1 MQYPLIEINSDRPEE
16 RGLQYGAQ
24 AVEQIH
30 TAREYYRAIMAKK
43 GMPWEAVR
51 RFAGKYAE
59 KIRDFSPELIDEI
72 GGIAAGAGVTPE
84 DILAINLRYE
94 IAKFG
99 SIPECTTGVTLPKAT
114 ASGTTFAFKNWD
126 FSQGVMKHLLVLHI
140 VAGDIR
146 ILGLTEAGQLIR
158 DGFNNFGISIN
169 ANNLQSVHDHA
180 GFGIPV
186 TFLRRKVLMS
196 RSFEEAAQIIRQA
209 PRTVSNNILLADG
222 IAGRAIDFEWHP
234 EGADELF
241 PEDGILTHANHFVM
255 HPELDAITGRPK
267 NRDVRLRELLTK
279 ENGRIDVP
287 IIQAAMRDHKY
298 YPLSICG
305 HPDPGAGPYG
315 ADRITVSSMITD
327 FTGGCA
333 YICGG
338 PPCEDDYVR
347 YEL

>member
-16 RGLQYGAQ
+16 RGLQYGTQ
-24 AVEQIH
+24 AARWIR
-30 TAREYYRAIMAKK
+30 TARDYYRGVMASR
-43 GMPWEAVR
+43 GMAWDAVC
-51 RFAGKYAE
+51 RFAGSYADR
-59 KIRDFSPELIDEI
+59 IRDFSPELIDEVR
-72 GGIAAGAGVTPE
+72 GIAAGADVAEE

-99 SIPECTTGVTLPKAT
+99 SIPECTTGAALPEAT
-114 ASGTTFAFKNWD
+114 ASGTTLAFKNWD
-126 FSQGVMKHLLVLHI
+126 FSRGVMKHLLVIHI
-140 VAGDIR
+140 VAGDVR
-146 ILGLTEAGQLIR
+146 ILGLTEAGQVIR

-196 RSFEEAAQIIRQA
+196 RSFEEAAAIIRTA
-209 PRTVSNNILLADG
+209 PRTVSNNILLSDG
-222 IAGRAIDFEWHP
+222 INGRAVDFEWHP
-234 EGADELF
+234 EGADELY
-241 PEDGILTHANHFVM
+241 PENGILTHANHFVM

-267 NRDVRLRELLTK
+267 NRDARLRELLMK
-279 ENGRIDVP
+279 EHGRIDVAV
-287 IIQAAMRDHKY
+287 IQAAMRDHKY

-305 HPDPGAGPYG
+305 HPDPGGGTYG

-327 FTGGCA
+327 FSGGCA

-338 PPCEDDYVR
+338 PPCEDEYVR